1 MITEDEI
8 SEIVRAYFQLRYNI
22 IEYNIEQKR
31 NHQVVV
37 DILKQYP
44 EYANHFLTS
53 KERGD
58 DE

>member
-1 MITEDEI
+1 MITQDEI
-8 SEIVRAYFQLRYNI
+8 DEIIRAYFNLKD
-22 IEYNIEQKR
+22 EQKQR
-31 NHQVVV
+31 IGQTFATHQAVV